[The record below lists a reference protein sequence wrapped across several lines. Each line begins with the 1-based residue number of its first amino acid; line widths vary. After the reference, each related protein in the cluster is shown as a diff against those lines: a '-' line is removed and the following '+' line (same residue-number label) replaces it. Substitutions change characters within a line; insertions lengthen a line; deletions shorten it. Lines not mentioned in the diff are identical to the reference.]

1 MSYAAGIVAAVG
13 GLSQQTDPLVQRV
26 GAGVAQRVGDGLV
39 WAAREKPQWLDNP
52 VLQMK
57 FWPAVGETLL
67 MVGIST
73 VITVLLGLPLG
84 LLLASSA
91 PGGLKP
97 RPAIYQ
103 VLGAAVNIVRSFPF
117 MILIIALLPFTRFLV
132 GTALGWKPFVVT
144 LVIGA
149 VPFFARL
156 VETNVSAVEPGKIE
170 AAQMM
175 GASIA
180 RIEWGVQ
187 VREAL
192 PALVQSA
199 TLLFITLVGYSA
211 MAGVVGGGG
220 LGALAINYGYQQWM
234 DDVMIVTIV
243 AIVIIVQGVQML
255 GDMISR
261 LVDHR

>member
-1 MSYAAGIVAAVG
+1 MTALFLQPAITNAVTNT
-13 GLSQQTDPLVQRV
+13 LLR
-26 GAGVAQRVGDGLV
+26 
-39 WAAREKPQWLDNP
+39 AAREKPSWFDNP
-52 VLQMK
+52 VMIQK

-67 MVGIST
+67 MVGFATIF
-73 VITVLLGLPLG
+73 TVLLGLPLG

-97 RPAIYQ
+97 RRTTNQ
-103 VLGAAVNIVRSFPF
+103 VVGGLVNIVRSFPF
-117 MILIIALLPFTRFLV
+117 MILIIALIPFTRLVV
-132 GTALGWKPFVVT
+132 GTSLGWKAVVVP

-156 VETNVSAVEPGKIE
+156 VETNVTSIDAGKIE

-175 GASIA
+175 GASNA

-192 PALVQSA
+192 PALIQSV

-234 DDVMIVTIV
+234 NDIMIATVVAMIV
-243 AIVIIVQGVQML
+243 IVQCAQMM
-255 GDMISR
+255 GDMTSR
-261 LVDHR
+261 LVNHR

>member
-1 MSYAAGIVAAVG
+1 MILTEA
-13 GLSQQTDPLVQRV
+13 LF
-26 GAGVAQRVGDGLV
+26 

-52 VLQMK
+52 VLQQK
-57 FWPAVGETLL
+57 FWPAVSETLL
-67 MVGIST
+67 MVGVST

-97 RPAIYQ
+97 RPAMNQI
-103 VLGAAVNIVRSFPF
+103 VGAIVNVVRSFPF
-117 MILIIALLPFTRFLV
+117 MILIIALLPFTRLVV
-132 GTALGWKPFVVT
+132 GTALGWRPFVVT

-156 VETNVSAVEPGKIE
+156 VESNVTAIDPGKIE

-175 GASIA
+175 GASTA

-187 VREAL
+187 VREAM

-234 DDVMIVTIV
+234 DDVMIVTVI
-243 AIVIIVQGVQML
+243 AIIIIVQAAQML